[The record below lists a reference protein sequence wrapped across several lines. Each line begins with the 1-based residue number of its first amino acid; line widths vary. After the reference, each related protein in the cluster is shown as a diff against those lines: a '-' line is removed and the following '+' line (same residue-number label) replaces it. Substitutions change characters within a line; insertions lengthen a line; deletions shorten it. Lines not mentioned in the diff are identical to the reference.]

1 MHPIPEILDELRA
14 GRMVVLVDDEGRE
27 NEGDLVCAAE
37 FATPEVINFMLRE
50 ARGMICVSLTGETC
64 DRLELH
70 PQGRSNTSLRG
81 TGYTVTVDAAE
92 RFGTTT
98 GVSAADRAR
107 TIRLLIDPATRPED
121 LVRPGHTQPLRARA
135 GGTLVRVGQTEG
147 SIDLCTL
154 AGLKPGAVIVE
165 VMNDDGTMA
174 RLPDL
179 QKFCAKHHLK
189 ICSVADVIQ
198 YRLQREKLIERIA
211 AEPFTNDIGTF
222 TLIAYRS
229 AVDPFP
235 HVALVCGDVGR
246 VDATGT
252 PIEIDEP
259 VLVRMHSQN
268 LLGDVFGDVSQPSWQ
283 TLRRA
288 MRMIQREGRGAIVY
302 LRHERMGTGLLKR
315 LQTATLPVDHAMHSD
330 DRPLLGDSHATPGIK
345 PPANTGAYG
354 VGAQI
359 LRDLGVRKLRLITE
373 HPFMPTALSGFG
385 LSISE
390 FVPPAD

>member
-1 MHPIPEILDELRA
+1 
-14 GRMVVLVDDEGRE
+14 
-27 NEGDLVCAAE
+27 
-37 FATPEVINFMLRE
+37 
-50 ARGMICVSLTGETC
+50 
-64 DRLELH
+64 ELH

-198 YRLQREKLIERIA
+198 
-211 AEPFTNDIGTF
+211 
-222 TLIAYRS
+222 
-229 AVDPFP
+229 
-235 HVALVCGDVGR
+235 
-246 VDATGT
+246 
-252 PIEIDEP
+252 
-259 VLVRMHSQN
+259 
-268 LLGDVFGDVSQPSWQ
+268 
-283 TLRRA
+283 
-288 MRMIQREGRGAIVY
+288 
-302 LRHERMGTGLLKR
+302 
-315 LQTATLPVDHAMHSD
+315 
-330 DRPLLGDSHATPGIK
+330 
-345 PPANTGAYG
+345 
-354 VGAQI
+354 
-359 LRDLGVRKLRLITE
+359 
-373 HPFMPTALSGFG
+373 
-385 LSISE
+385 
-390 FVPPAD
+390 